1 MGERGECD
9 SRAAEK
15 RHTVMERTI
24 FLQHYRVCLRSDG
37 TPRELSRDGA
47 AITYEAVDERSR
59 EPVDLKLIPLQNID
73 PDVPGQLEAQA
84 RAAQNLRHVNIA
96 KVFDFGREG
105 GDLVCISE
113 HLPGETLAA
122 WVAAHGPMAAD
133 AALRVAE
140 QIVSVLSS
148 ASFHKLTF
156 PPIQPSDII
165 VVPGQTPEGTWPL
178 VKLINF
184 GLPALA
190 SSPQLQTEHSQTRE
204 EASTAEQFAYSEQL
218 AHGTTDLRSEIYS
231 LGATLYFL
239 LTGVALSAD
248 ALQRPPKFS
257 GFPKVL
263 RGLLARMLHR
273 DPDQRPKDL
282 VVLAEIIRECLLKIE
297 RRRALADKYG
307 IPYRT
312 TIPRRP
318 KARPARVLRIALP
331 VAALLLATAVI
342 AAILFSEPIGKIMHG
357 DRETKKIGVLV
368 GVPES
373 SPPQAVENVWTPT
386 SPATVASQEANP
398 AVPNGSQNGSQPPEN
413 AATASNSPQVASPDI
428 QQTQTMNAQSQATAP
443 NASGATSPQP
453 MAEGSSSSAGETK
466 SSAKPDEAAQSGTA
480 SQSSSHTKKKS
491 VASTSKRARGASP
504 PQAVENASTTSP
516 ATVASQEANPAV
528 PNGSQNGSQP
538 PENAATA
545 SNSPQVATPDI
556 QQTQTMNAQSQP
568 TASNASEPTSP
579 QPIAESSSSSAGDT
593 KSSAK
598 PDEAT
603 QPATASQPS
612 SHGKK
617 KSVASTSKRARGTQ
631 RFSDDWPQRRSG
643 SVRGRVVGITSDGR
657 LILRLPSGRTAIVTP
672 DSDQDEFT
680 PRRHRRSV
688 IDRDE
693 TFAPSPRF
701 EPDYFPND

>member
-1 MGERGECD
+1 
-9 SRAAEK
+9 
-15 RHTVMERTI
+15 MERTI

-73 PDVPGQLEAQA
+73 RDVPGQLEEQA

-190 SSPQLQTEHSQTRE
+190 SSPQLETGHSQSRE
-204 EASTAEQFAYSEQL
+204 ETSSAEQFAYSEQL

-257 GFPKVL
+257 GFPKAL
-263 RGLLARMLHR
+263 RSLLARMLHR
-273 DPDQRPKDL
+273 GPDQRPKDL

-318 KARPARVLRIALP
+318 EARPARWLRIALP

-342 AAILFSEPIGKIMHG
+342 AAVLFSEPIGRIMHG
-357 DRETKKIGVLV
+357 TPETKKVGVLI

-373 SPPQAVENVWTPT
+373 SPPQAAQNASTAA
-386 SPATVASQEANP
+386 PATVASQEANS
-398 AVPNGSQNGSQPPEN
+398 AVPNATQPPVN

-545 SNSPQVATPDI
+545 SNSPQVASPDI
-556 QQTQTMNAQSQP
+556 QQTQTMNAQSQA
-568 TASNASEPTSP
+568 TAPNASGATSP
-579 QPIAESSSSSAGDT
+579 QPIAEISSSSAGDT

-688 IDRDE
+688 ID
-693 TFAPSPRF
+693 
-701 EPDYFPND
+701 

>member
-1 MGERGECD
+1 MMGERGECD

-24 FLQHYRVCLRSDG
+24 FLQHYRICLKSDG

-47 AITYEAVDERSR
+47 AITYEAMDERSR
-59 EPVDLKLIPLQNID
+59 EPVDLKLIPLENID
-73 PDVPGQLEAQA
+73 PDIPGQLEAQA

-96 KVFDFGREG
+96 KVIDFGREG

-122 WVAAHGPMAAD
+122 WVAAHGPMPAD

-184 GLPALA
+184 GLPALT
-190 SSPQLQTEHSQTRE
+190 SSPELKAEDSQTRE

-218 AHGTTDLRSEIYS
+218 AHGTKDLRSEIYS

-257 GFPKVL
+257 GFPKAL
-263 RGLLARMLHR
+263 RSLLARMLHR

-318 KARPARVLRIALP
+318 EARPARWLRIALP

-342 AAILFSEPIGKIMHG
+342 AAVLFSEPTGRIMHG
-357 DRETKKIGVLV
+357 TPETKKVGVLI

-373 SPPQAVENVWTPT
+373 SPPQTVQNASTPI
-386 SPATVASQEANP
+386 SPATMASQEANP
-398 AVPNGSQNGSQPPEN
+398 AVPNGSQPPVN
-413 AATASNSPQVASPDI
+413 VATASNSPQVAPVASPDI
-428 QQTQTMNAQSQATAP
+428 QQKQAMNAQSPAAAP
-443 NASGATSPQP
+443 HAPEATSP
-453 MAEGSSSSAGETK
+453 
-466 SSAKPDEAAQSGTA
+466 
-480 SQSSSHTKKKS
+480 
-491 VASTSKRARGASP
+491 
-504 PQAVENASTTSP
+504 
-516 ATVASQEANPAV
+516 PAV
-528 PNGSQNGSQP
+528 
-538 PENAATA
+538 
-545 SNSPQVATPDI
+545 
-556 QQTQTMNAQSQP
+556 
-568 TASNASEPTSP
+568 
-579 QPIAESSSSSAGDT
+579 AESSLSSSNEI
-593 KSSAK
+593 KPSSK

-603 QPATASQPS
+603 QPATASQS
-612 SHGKK
+612 SSQSKK
-617 KSVASTSKRARGTQ
+617 KSVASTSRRARGAQ
-631 RFSDDWPQRRSG
+631 GLSGDSPQRRGG
-643 SVRGRVVGITSDGR
+643 SVRARVVGITSDGR
-657 LILRLPSGRTAIVTP
+657 LILRLPSGRTATVSP
-672 DSDQDEFT
+672 DGEQDEFM
-680 PRRHRRSV
+680 PRRHRRTV
-688 IDRDE
+688 IERDE
-693 TFAPSPRF
+693 MFGRPPRF
-701 EPDYFPND
+701 EPDYYPGD

>member
-1 MGERGECD
+1 
-9 SRAAEK
+9 
-15 RHTVMERTI
+15 MERTI
-24 FLQHYRVCLRSDG
+24 FLQHYRICLRSDG

-59 EPVDLKLIPLQNID
+59 EPVDLKLIPLENID
-73 PDVPGQLEAQA
+73 PDVPGQLEEQA

-122 WVAAHGPMAAD
+122 WVAAHGPMPAD

-156 PPIQPSDII
+156 PPIQPSDSI

-184 GLPALA
+184 GLPAVA
-190 SSPQLQTEHSQTRE
+190 SSLQLQTEHSQSRE
-204 EASTAEQFAYSEQL
+204 ETSSAEQFAYSEQL
-218 AHGTTDLRSEIYS
+218 AHGTRDLRSEIYS

-257 GFPKVL
+257 GFPKAL
-263 RGLLARMLHR
+263 RTLLARMLHR

-282 VVLAEIIRECLLKIE
+282 VVLAEMIRECLLKIE

-318 KARPARVLRIALP
+318 AARPARLLRIALP

-342 AAILFSEPIGKIMHG
+342 AAVLFSEPIGRIMHG
-357 DRETKKIGVLV
+357 NRETEKVGVLV

-373 SPPQAVENVWTPT
+373 SPPQTTQNASAKTA
-386 SPATVASQEANP
+386 PATVASQEANP
-398 AVPNGSQNGSQPPEN
+398 AVANGSQNGSQPPVN

-428 QQTQTMNAQSQATAP
+428 QQTQTMNAQSPATAP
-443 NASGATSPQP
+443 NAPEATSSPAI
-453 MAEGSSSSAGETK
+453 AESSA
-466 SSAKPDEAAQSGTA
+466 SSADEMKPSSKPDEATSPATA
-480 SQSSSHTKKKS
+480 SQSSSHSKKKS
-491 VASTSKRARGASP
+491 VASTSRRARG
-504 PQAVENASTTSP
+504 PQGFSE
-516 ATVASQEANPAV
+516 
-528 PNGSQNGSQP
+528 GS
-538 PENAATA
+538 
-545 SNSPQVATPDI
+545 
-556 QQTQTMNAQSQP
+556 
-568 TASNASEPTSP
+568 
-579 QPIAESSSSSAGDT
+579 
-593 KSSAK
+593 
-598 PDEAT
+598 
-603 QPATASQPS
+603 
-612 SHGKK
+612 
-617 KSVASTSKRARGTQ
+617 
-631 RFSDDWPQRRSG
+631 PQRRAG
-643 SVRGRVVGITSDGR
+643 SNI
-657 LILRLPSGRTAIVTP
+657 
-672 DSDQDEFT
+672 QKN
-680 PRRHRRSV
+680 RRKK
-688 IDRDE
+688 
-693 TFAPSPRF
+693 
-701 EPDYFPND
+701 

>member
-1 MGERGECD
+1 M
-9 SRAAEK
+9 A
-15 RHTVMERTI
+15 MERTI
-24 FLQHYRVCLRSDG
+24 FLQHYRISLKSDG

-59 EPVDLKLIPLQNID
+59 EPVDLKLISLQNID
-73 PDVPGQLEAQA
+73 PDIPGQLEAQA

-96 KVFDFGREG
+96 KVVDFGREG

-122 WVAAHGPMAAD
+122 WVAAHGPMPAD

-148 ASFHKLTF
+148 ASFHKLPF

-184 GLPALA
+184 GLPALI
-190 SSPQLQTEHSQTRE
+190 SSPQLHAEDSQTRD
-204 EASTAEQFAYSEQL
+204 EAPSAEQLASSEQL
-218 AHGTTDLRSEIYS
+218 PHGTTDVRSEIYS

-257 GFPKVL
+257 GFPKAV
-263 RGLLARMLHR
+263 RALLARMLHR

-282 VVLAEIIRECLLKIE
+282 VVLAEMIRECLLKIE

-318 KARPARVLRIALP
+318 KARPARLLRIALP

-342 AAILFSEPIGKIMHG
+342 AAVLFLDPVGRIMHG
-357 DRETKKIGVLV
+357 TRETKKIGVLV

-373 SPPQAVENVWTPT
+373 SPPQAAQNA
-386 SPATVASQEANP
+386 SAKIAAATVPSQEANSP
-398 AVPNGSQNGSQPPEN
+398 VPNATQPPVN
-413 AATASNSPQVASPDI
+413 VATASNSSQAASPDI
-428 QQTQTMNAQSQATAP
+428 QQTQTMNVQSPAPAP
-443 NASGATSPQP
+443 NAPEATSP
-453 MAEGSSSSAGETK
+453 
-466 SSAKPDEAAQSGTA
+466 
-480 SQSSSHTKKKS
+480 
-491 VASTSKRARGASP
+491 
-504 PQAVENASTTSP
+504 P
-516 ATVASQEANPAV
+516 A
-528 PNGSQNGSQP
+528 
-538 PENAATA
+538 
-545 SNSPQVATPDI
+545 
-556 QQTQTMNAQSQP
+556 
-568 TASNASEPTSP
+568 
-579 QPIAESSSSSAGDT
+579 IAESSSSSAGET
-593 KSSAK
+593 RAYAK

-603 QPATASQPS
+603 QPSTASQS
-612 SHGKK
+612 SSRAKK
-617 KSVASTSKRARGTQ
+617 KSVASTSRGARGAQ
-631 RFSDDWPQRRSG
+631 GFSEDFPQRRAG
-643 SVRGRVVGITSDGR
+643 SVRARVVGITSDGR
-657 LILRLPSGRTAIVTP
+657 LILRLPSGRTAIVSP
-672 DSDQDEFT
+672 DSEHDEFM
-680 PRRHRRSV
+680 PRRHRRAM

-693 TFAPSPRF
+693 MFARPPRF
-701 EPDYFPND
+701 EPDYFPYD

>member
-1 MGERGECD
+1 
-9 SRAAEK
+9 
-15 RHTVMERTI
+15 MERTI
-24 FLQHYRVCLRSDG
+24 FLQHYRICLRSDG

-73 PDVPGQLEAQA
+73 PDIPGQLEEQA

-122 WVAAHGPMAAD
+122 WVAAHGPMPAD

-184 GLPALA
+184 GLPALT
-190 SSPQLQTEHSQTRE
+190 SSPKVQAEDSQTRE
-204 EASTAEQFAYSEQL
+204 EAPPAEQFASSEQL
-218 AHGTTDLRSEIYS
+218 PHGTTDVRSEIYS

-257 GFPKVL
+257 GFPKAL
-263 RGLLARMLHR
+263 RALLGRMLHR

-282 VVLAEIIRECLLKIE
+282 VVLAEMIRACLLKIE

-318 KARPARVLRIALP
+318 EARPARLLRIALP

-342 AAILFSEPIGKIMHG
+342 AAVLFSEPIGRIMHG
-357 DRETKKIGVLV
+357 DRETKKVGVLI

-373 SPPQAVENVWTPT
+373 SPPQKVQNASTPT

-398 AVPNGSQNGSQPPEN
+398 AVPAATQNGGRPQEN
-413 AATASNSPQVASPDI
+413 AATASNSPQVASSDI
-428 QQTQTMNAQSQATAP
+428 QQTQTMNAQSPAAP
-443 NASGATSPQP
+443 NAPEATSPP
-453 MAEGSSSSAGETK
+453 AVAETSSSDETK
-466 SSAKPDEAAQSGTA
+466 PSS
-480 SQSSSHTKKKS
+480 
-491 VASTSKRARGASP
+491 
-504 PQAVENASTTSP
+504 
-516 ATVASQEANPAV
+516 
-528 PNGSQNGSQP
+528 
-538 PENAATA
+538 
-545 SNSPQVATPDI
+545 
-556 QQTQTMNAQSQP
+556 
-568 TASNASEPTSP
+568 
-579 QPIAESSSSSAGDT
+579 
-593 KSSAK
+593 K

-603 QPATASQPS
+603 QPATASQS
-612 SHGKK
+612 SSQSKK
-617 KSVASTSKRARGTQ
+617 KSVASTSRRARGTQ
-631 RFSDDWPQRRSG
+631 GFSEDSPPRRGG
-643 SVRGRVVGITSDGR
+643 SVRARVVGITSDGR
-657 LILRLPSGRTAIVTP
+657 LILRLPSGRTATVSP
-672 DSDQDEFT
+672 DGEQDEFM
-680 PRRHRRSV
+680 PRRHRRTV
-688 IDRDE
+688 IERDE
-693 TFAPSPRF
+693 MFGRPPRF
-701 EPDYFPND
+701 EPDYYPGD

>member
-1 MGERGECD
+1 
-9 SRAAEK
+9 
-15 RHTVMERTI
+15 MERTI

-73 PDVPGQLEAQA
+73 PDVPGQLEEQA

-165 VVPGQTPEGTWPL
+165 VVPGQTPEGAWPL

-190 SSPQLQTEHSQTRE
+190 SSPELQTEDSQSRE
-204 EASTAEQFAYSEQL
+204 ETSSAEQFAYSEQL

-257 GFPKVL
+257 GFPKAL

-282 VVLAEIIRECLLKIE
+282 VVLAETIRECLLKIE

-318 KARPARVLRIALP
+318 EARPARWLRIALP
-331 VAALLLATAVI
+331 AAALLLATAVI
-342 AAILFSEPIGKIMHG
+342 AAVLFSEPIGRIMHG
-357 DRETKKIGVLV
+357 TPETKKVGVLI

-373 SPPQAVENVWTPT
+373 SPPQAVQNASAT
-386 SPATVASQEANP
+386 SPATVASQEAKS
-398 AVPNGSQNGSQPPEN
+398 AVPNGSQNGGQPPEN
-413 AATASNSPQVASPDI
+413 AATASNSPEVASPDI
-428 QQTQTMNAQSQATAP
+428 QQTQTANAQSQATA
-443 NASGATSPQP
+443 
-453 MAEGSSSSAGETK
+453 
-466 SSAKPDEAAQSGTA
+466 
-480 SQSSSHTKKKS
+480 
-491 VASTSKRARGASP
+491 
-504 PQAVENASTTSP
+504 
-516 ATVASQEANPAV
+516 
-528 PNGSQNGSQP
+528 
-538 PENAATA
+538 
-545 SNSPQVATPDI
+545 
-556 QQTQTMNAQSQP
+556 
-568 TASNASEPTSP
+568 SNASEPASP

-603 QPATASQPS
+603 QPTTAGQSS

-617 KSVASTSKRARGTQ
+617 KSVASTSKRARRSQ

-643 SVRGRVVGITSDGR
+643 SVRARVVGITSEGR

-672 DSDQDEFT
+672 GSEQDEFT
-680 PRRHRRSV
+680 PRRHRRPV

-693 TFAPSPRF
+693 TFAPPPRF